1 MNSSVRKLPAALVAG
16 ALLLSLT
23 ACGQGS
29 DTQDSSSSATASSS
43 TAVTAATQSG
53 DQSVLDKVKVTRNA
67 DGAKKPTVKVPS
79 PVADDAAAGAKIIN
93 QGDGA
98 ELKQGQ
104 VLTLNI
110 AAVQGSDGKAVSGD
124 DYTSATTLALTSNS
138 FASDFE
144 DAYAVLLKA
153 KVGADIGVLV
163 PASMTTNVPQVLIM
177 HVKAATDAPKKASA
191 AEVSSLKVAGD
202 LPTVAFNKGV
212 PKITIP
218 KGKSAPHDLIVDV
231 VKEGDGP
238 AATEASQVTVK
249 YLGVTWK
256 AGKKFDSSYDK
267 SDKTAT
273 FGLNQVI
280 SGWTTGLTGIKQGST
295 VLLSVP
301 ASMAYGDQAQ
311 SGSPS
316 GPLVFVVELDKVS

>member
-29 DTQDSSSSATASSS
+29 GSQDSSSSAAASSS

-124 DYTSATTLALTSNS
+124 DYTSAKKVALTSTS
-138 FASDFE
+138 FEGGLE
-144 DAYAVLLKA
+144 DAYAVLQKA
-153 KVGADIGVLV
+153 KVGADVGVLL
-163 PASMTTNVPQVLIM
+163 PASLTGNVAQVWVM
-177 HVKAATDAPKKASA
+177 HVSDAKQATVTWKKATGSTPTEVSTQEKDGKYTITIPAGDAPKELKVKVLKKGTKGKAATSKSKVTAYYAGATWKDGAQFDGNFDASA
-191 AEVSSLKVAGD
+191 LSFD
-202 LPTVAFNKGV
+202 LSGV
-212 PKITIP
+212 IK
-218 KGKSAPHDLIVDV
+218 
-231 VKEGDGP
+231 
-238 AATEASQVTVK
+238 
-249 YLGVTWK
+249 
-256 AGKKFDSSYDK
+256 
-267 SDKTAT
+267 
-273 FGLNQVI
+273 
-280 SGWTTGLTGIKQGST
+280 GWTKGLTGLKAGSEVMLT
-295 VLLSVP
+295 IPSDQ
-301 ASMAYGDQAQ
+301 AYGDNPT
-311 SGSPS
+311 SGQPA
-316 GPLVFVVELDKVS
+316 GPLVFIVKITKVS